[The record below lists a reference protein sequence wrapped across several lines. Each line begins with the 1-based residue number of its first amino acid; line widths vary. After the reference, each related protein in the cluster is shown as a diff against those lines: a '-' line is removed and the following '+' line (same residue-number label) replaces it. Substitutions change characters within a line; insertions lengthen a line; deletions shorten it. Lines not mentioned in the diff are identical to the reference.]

1 MFILQQ
7 GMAIAP
13 FLPIF
18 RIIRFPAGKAV
29 FYIRGLPHP
38 SFTGFIQHAA
48 GSGKLYWPV
57 THHEKALHPLQ
68 RALAPGVDEGISQQE
83 NEQEARRKSE
93 PVELVKG
100 HCPGEKKHHFNIKN
114 QKD

>member
-18 RIIRFPAGKAV
+18 RIIRFPVGKAV

-38 SFTGFIQHAA
+38 AFTAFIHRPDKDKSPAL
-48 GSGKLYWPV
+48 S
-57 THHEKALHPLQ
+57 KAMKTLHPLQ
-68 RALAPGVDEGISQQE
+68 SAFAPGINEGVSQQE
-83 NEQEARRKSE
+83 DEQEARREGK
-93 PVELVKG
+93 PIELIKG
-100 HCPGEKKHHFNIKN
+100 HCPGEKKHHFNVKN
-114 QKD
+114 QEN